1 MSHLGLGERLD
12 GGLIFEDVSFR
23 GRQDVQNLILY
34 LLQRTLVFRPGQD
47 KFVLLLFEIRA
58 LVLHH
63 YAKQLLGNMPI
74 YEVGYIYIRN
84 NVHRTETHSQVFA
97 GWLTASE
104 ACRVWALGCN
114 SHRSTAHPMIS
125 QANSTYATKNMA
137 RKARPEL
144 PFDRC

>member
-84 NVHRTETHSQVFA
+84 NVHPQKHTRRFLLA
-97 GWLTASE
+97 GLQHPK
-104 ACRVWALGCN
+104 RVVCGL
-114 SHRSTAHPMIS
+114 
-125 QANSTYATKNMA
+125 
-137 RKARPEL
+137 
-144 PFDRC
+144 